1 MDLGLRDQ
9 VVLVTGSGV
18 GIGRAIALAFASEG
32 ARIVVNSRS
41 VITCEETLSMLRAQ
55 GADCMDAAFD
65 IAHLE
70 DVRAAMQRVLSH
82 YGRID
87 VLVNNAAVMVNN
99 IAFVDK
105 DPADCEREIAV
116 SLFGTM
122 HCTRAALP
130 GMIEHGHGRIVNIIS
145 DAARVGQEKEVAY
158 SAAKGGV
165 ISFTKSLAREVGR
178 HGVTVN
184 AVSPAATDTPLRRAM
199 LARMAEKIGADGVVT
214 REQKVRRAYPM
225 GRIGQS
231 EDTAALV
238 LFLASQQAFH
248 ITGQISS
255 VNGGFAMPG

>member
-18 GIGRAIALAFASEG
+18 GIGRAIALAFAGEG
-32 ARIVVNSRS
+32 AKVVVNSRS
-41 VITCEETLSMLRAQ
+41 AASCEETVAMLRAQ
-55 GADCMDAAFD
+55 GADCMEAPFD
-65 IAHLE
+65 ISSLE
-70 DVRAAMQRVLSH
+70 EVRGATQLVLGH

-99 IAFVDK
+99 LAFVEK

-122 HCTRAALP
+122 HCTREALP
-130 GMIEHGHGRIVNIIS
+130 SMIKRGHGRIVNIIS

-165 ISFTKSLAREVGR
+165 ISFTKSLAREVGQ

-199 LARMAEKIGADGVVT
+199 LARMAEKIGADGVT
-214 REQKVRRAYPM
+214 AREEKVRRAYPM
-225 GRIGQS
+225 RRIGQS